1 MTQPKM
7 VDVFT
12 DDLDTAIASNPAGY
26 VVARLADDDPR
37 IYTLSADMSATLAD
51 FRERHPDRYVEMGIA
66 ETNSISVAAGLA
78 TTGLVPYIYS
88 MGPFGAIK
96 CAEQLR
102 TDVAYNHLPV
112 RFVARL
118 SGLAMGFFGTSHHAV
133 EDVAIMRT
141 LANVTV
147 TAPADANAVVGIMR
161 ATAGHP
167 GPVYY
172 RISENTLPVYGSP
185 PDFPYGRWVQLRDGD
200 DVTIIGHG
208 LGTGLA
214 VKAAE
219 ALAERG
225 VRAEVFDAVYL
236 KPFDEE
242 AILGAARRTGR
253 IVTVEDHLQVG
264 GLGALV
270 AETLGRN
277 GLAAKLRTLALPDED
292 LDVGVPAVLYDHYG
306 LTVDGLVRQVAEL
319 TEA

>member
-12 DDLDTAIASNPAGY
+12 DDLDTAFATNPAGY
-26 VVARLADDDPR
+26 IVARLADDDPR
-37 IYTLSADMSATLAD
+37 IYTLSADMSGTLAD

-66 ETNSISVAAGLA
+66 ETNSVSVAAGLA
-78 TTGLVPYIYS
+78 TTGLLPYIYS

-102 TDVAYNHLPV
+102 TDVAYNNLPV

-161 ATAGHP
+161 ATAAHP

-172 RISENTLPVYGSP
+172 RISENTLPVYHEP
-185 PDFPYGRWVQLRDGD
+185 PNFPYGRWVRLRDGD

-208 LGTGLA
+208 MGTGLA
-214 VKAAE
+214 VRAAD

-236 KPFDEE
+236 KPFDGN
-242 AILGAARRTGR
+242 AILDAARRTGR
-253 IVTVEDHLQVG
+253 IVTVEDHLHVG

-277 GLAAKLRTLALPDED
+277 GLPVRLRTLALPDED
-292 LDVGVPAVLYDHYG
+292 LDVGVPEVLYDHYG
-306 LTVDGLVRQVAEL
+306 LTVDGVAREAAEL